1 MSDITLKILSS
12 AFFIGPFIQRHN
24 MGLTRIQMLCE
35 PLDRSDLARSIAAL
49 KPQKKFL
56 IRFLPPVLHL
66 KQLNLQRHILSIINA
81 APQPFGIG
89 IFTLL
94 KPSDL
99 LRSNLPICGFQ
110 FVMFVRHGHS
120 CRLNQ
125 Q

>member
-1 MSDITLKILSS
+1 LNH
-12 AFFIGPFIQRHN
+12 Q
-24 MGLTRIQMLCE
+24 GLTTSSILMGPE
-35 PLDRSDLARSIAAL
+35 P
-49 KPQKKFL
+49 
-56 IRFLPPVLHL
+56 

-110 FVMFVRHGHS
+110 FVVFVHHRHS
-120 CRLNQ
+120 CRLNHR
-125 Q
+125 